1 VKRLLALLV
10 VVGLAV
16 GLVGC
21 TSSPTTGGG
30 KPPTAGGGKT
40 PPLPTDG
47 KHTTPT
53 GHMETP
59 KHETPKAETPKGE
72 TPKGK
77 ESKKD

>member
-30 KPPTAGGGKT
+30 KPPTAGGK
-40 PPLPTDG
+40 PPPPPPTDG
-47 KHTTPT
+47 KGIKPATEHKMP
-53 GHMETP
+53 ETKP
-59 KHETPKAETPKGE
+59 AETKPAE
-72 TPKGK
+72 TKPTK